1 MFTKKSN
8 EKISQSSERKTEM
21 GGNHAHAAG
30 NIVCIRIS
38 FLHLFLFIVGGLIYF
53 CIETLWRGYS
63 HWTMIGVGGVCFVLC
78 GLLNEVL
85 KWDTVI
91 WKQMFI
97 CSIIIT
103 AVEFTS
109 GLILNV
115 WLGLGIWDYSNIPL
129 NILGQICLPFTLL
142 WYVLSAPAIILDD
155 YLRYWIF
162 GEEKPHYIW
171 RMQ

>member
-1 MFTKKSN
+1 MKALLKY
-8 EKISQSSERKTEM
+8 
-21 GGNHAHAAG
+21 
-30 NIVCIRIS
+30 
-38 FLHLFLFIVGGLIYF
+38 LFLFIVGGIIYF

-63 HWTMIGVGGVCFVLC
+63 HWAMIGVGGVCFVLC
-78 GLLNEVL
+78 GLLNEVF

-91 WKQMFI
+91 WKQMLI

-103 AVEFTS
+103 DVEFTS

-115 WLGLGIWDYSNIPL
+115 WLGLGIWDYSNMPF

>member
-1 MFTKKSN
+1 MASENALFPVEESPEFIQESEERDNQYRYTVAWDV
-8 EKISQSSERKTEM
+8 EK
-21 GGNHAHAAG
+21 GD
-30 NIVCIRIS
+30 
-38 FLHLFLFIVGGLIYF
+38 FILDGKNRM
-53 CIETLWRGYS
+53 ETCNGMEGYKV
-63 HWTMIGVGGVCFVLC
+63 WCCKMALTQRY
-78 GLLNEVL
+78 
-85 KWDTVI
+85 TVI
-91 WKQMFI
+91 WKQMLI

-115 WLGLGIWDYSNIPL
+115 WLGLGIWDYSNMPF